1 MNLITFKG
9 VEYSCKTLYV
19 LINYSPYYSSLLSKQ
34 WLENLTCEI
43 VSIMDL

>member
-19 LINYSPYYSSLLSKQ
+19 LIIGPYYSSLLSKQ